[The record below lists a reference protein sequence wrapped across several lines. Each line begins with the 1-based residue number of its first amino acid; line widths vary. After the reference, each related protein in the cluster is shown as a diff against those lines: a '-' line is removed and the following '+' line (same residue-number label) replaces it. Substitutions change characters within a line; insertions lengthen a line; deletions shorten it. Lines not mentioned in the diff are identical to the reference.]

1 MRILAIP
8 ATNSRNGLN
17 RQIVGHAARLLES
30 GDLGPRADVDVLD
43 LNDYEMPIYSLER
56 QQTDGFPEP
65 AQRFLDE
72 IESADGLVISFA
84 EHNGSYS
91 VAWKNV
97 YDWASRIDVK
107 VYQGRPVAMFSTA
120 PGPRGGRGVLEHA
133 ALVAPFFGAD
143 VVGSLSIPRFA
154 DNFDRDS
161 GELTDPDLR
170 SRFEEILTDLV
181 TR

>member
-1 MRILAIP
+1 MKILAIP

-17 RQIVGHAARLLES
+17 RQIVDHAARLVES
-30 GDLGPRADVDVLD
+30 GDLGVRADVDVLD
-43 LNDYEMPIYSLER
+43 LNEYEMPIYSVER
-56 QQTDGFPEP
+56 QRDGFPEP

-72 IESADGLVISFA
+72 IGSADGLVVSFA

-97 YDWASRIDVK
+97 YDWASRIDRQ
-107 VYQGRPVAMFSTA
+107 VYQGRRVAMFSTS
-120 PGPRGGRGVLEHA
+120 PGARGGRGVLEHA
-133 ALVAPFFGAD
+133 TLVAPFSGAD

-154 DNFDRDS
+154 ENFDRDA

-170 SRFEEILTDLV
+170 SRFAEILTALV
-181 TR
+181 GR

>member
-1 MRILAIP
+1 MKILAIP

-17 RQIVGHAARLLES
+17 RQIVDHAARLLES
-30 GDLGPRADVDVLD
+30 GELGARAEVDVLD
-43 LNDYEMPIYSLER
+43 LNEYEMPLYSVER
-56 QQTDGFPEP
+56 QRNGFPEP

-72 IESADGLVISFA
+72 IGSADGLVISFA

-107 VYQGRPVAMFSTA
+107 VYQGRPTALFSTS
-120 PGPRGGRGVLEHA
+120 PGGRGGRGVLEHA

-154 DNFDRDS
+154 DHFDRDV

-170 SRFEEILTDLV
+170 SRFREILTDLL
-181 TR
+181 TG